1 LTEPDFP
8 LTAEQLVT
16 DLGLERREVF
26 DDDHHEFR
34 ETVRRFFR
42 KEIEPHYRQWEK
54 DGIFPASVF
63 RQAGA
68 AGILQAGV
76 PTEYGGGGGDFLHH
90 VILHEEMG
98 YSVAGASMGGGLGID
113 GSSYL
118 ILAGGTDEQKR
129 EWLPRYASGETIAEA
144 CFTEPQSGSDV
155 AGFRTTARRDGDDY
169 VVNGS
174 KTWITNGNL
183 CTMVPVVCK
192 TEQAG
197 GGQGLSILLVDVDTP
212 GVSRTRPIETLHRG
226 CANEAGFFFENVR
239 VGRERL
245 LGGREGA
252 GFKQVMGVL
261 NDMRVAE
268 GARYLAAAELAFE
281 LTVEFVKDRRAFGQR
296 IVDFQNTQFRLAE
309 IKTELAVSR
318 AFLDQT
324 LLKIKRGTLTP
335 VDASMAKMWLSEL
348 EFRVADQC
356 LQLHGG
362 MGYAHESPI
371 SSIWTHARVH
381 RILLGTSEI
390 HRVLIGK
397 SLA

>member
-1 LTEPDFP
+1 MPEI
-8 LTAEQLVT
+8 
-16 DLGLERREVF
+16 GLEHREVF
-26 DDDHHEFR
+26 NDDHRQFR
-34 ETVRRFFR
+34 DTVRRFFR
-42 KEIEPHYRQWEK
+42 KDVEPDYREWEK
-54 DGIFPASVF
+54 QGMFPAEVF
-63 RQAGA
+63 RKAGA

-76 PTEYGGGGGDFLHH
+76 PEEYGGGGGDFLHH

-98 YSVAGASMGGGLGID
+98 YSVAGASMGGGLGVD

-118 ILAGGTDEQKR
+118 ILAGGTEEQKR
-129 EWLPRYASGETIAEA
+129 TWLPRYASGETIAEA

-155 AGFRTTARRDGDDY
+155 AGFRTHARRDGDGY
-169 VVNGS
+169 VINGN

-192 TEQAG
+192 TDAAAG
-197 GGQGLSILLVDVDTP
+197 ARGMSVFLVDVATP
-212 GVSRTRPIETLHRG
+212 GVTRGRAIETLHRG
-226 CANEAGFFFENVR
+226 CANESEFFFENVR
-239 VGRERL
+239 VGSDRL
-245 LGGREGA
+245 LGGSEGD

-268 GARYLAAAELAFE
+268 AARYLAAAELAFA
-281 LTVEFVKDRRAFGQR
+281 LTLEYVRDRRAFGQR
-296 IVDFQNTQFRLAE
+296 VLDFQNTQFRLAE
-309 IKTELAVSR
+309 IKTELAVAR
-318 AFLDQT
+318 AFVDQT
-324 LLKIKRGTLTP
+324 LEKIKRGSLTAI
-335 VDASMAKMWLSEL
+335 DASMAKLWLSEL

-362 MGYAHESPI
+362 MGYAHQSPI

-397 SLA
+397 SLG

>member
-1 LTEPDFP
+1 MSTIGFEH
-8 LTAEQLVT
+8 
-16 DLGLERREVF
+16 REVF
-26 DDDHHEFR
+26 SDDHRQFR

-42 KEIEPHYRQWEK
+42 NDVEPFYRHWEK
-54 DGIFPASVF
+54 QGGFPAEVF
-63 RQAGA
+63 RKAGA
-68 AGILQAGV
+68 AGILQAGI
-76 PTEYGGGGGDFLHH
+76 PEEYGGGGGDFLHH

-118 ILAGGTDEQKR
+118 ILAGGTEAQKH

-155 AGFRTTARRDGDDY
+155 AGFRSFARQDGDDY
-169 VVNGS
+169 VLNGS
-174 KTWITNGNL
+174 KIWITNGSL

-192 TEQAG
+192 TGPSAAQPNG
-197 GGQGLSILLVDVDTP
+197 MSILLVDVDTP
-212 GVSRTRPIETLHRG
+212 GVTCGRPIETLHRG
-226 CANEAGFFFENVR
+226 CAIETEFFFDNVR

-245 LGGREGA
+245 LGEREGG

-268 GARYLAAAELAFE
+268 GARYLAAAELAFA
-281 LTVEFVKDRRAFGQR
+281 LTLDFVRNRKAFGQR
-296 IVDFQNTQFRLAE
+296 ILDFQNSQFRLAE
-309 IKTELAVSR
+309 IKTELAVGR
-318 AFLDQT
+318 AFIDQM
-324 LLKIKRGTLTP
+324 LAKIQRNQLTGI
-335 VDASMAKMWLSEL
+335 DASMAKMWLSEL

-362 MGYAHESPI
+362 MGYAHDSPI

-381 RILLGTSEI
+381 KILLGMSEI
-390 HRVLIGK
+390 HRVAIGK
-397 SLA
+397 SLG

>member
-1 LTEPDFP
+1 MESLGF
-8 LTAEQLVT
+8 EQ
-16 DLGLERREVF
+16 RAVF
-26 DDDHHEFR
+26 SDDHRQFR

-42 KEIEPHYRQWEK
+42 TEVEPHYRDWERQ
-54 DGIFPASVF
+54 GMFPANAF
-63 RQAGA
+63 RKAGA
-68 AGILQAGV
+68 AGILQAGM

-98 YSVAGASMGGGLGID
+98 YSIAGASMGGGFGID

-118 ILAGGTDEQKR
+118 ISAGGTEAQKR
-129 EWLPRYASGETIAEA
+129 EWIPRYASGETIAEA

-155 AGFRTTARRDGDDY
+155 AGFRTTAKLVGDHY
-169 VVNGS
+169 VLNGH
-174 KTWITNGNL
+174 KIWITNGNL

-192 TEQAG
+192 TESDRGAS
-197 GGQGLSILLVDVDTP
+197 GLSILLVDVDTP
-212 GVSRTRPIETLHRG
+212 GVARSKAIETLHRG
-226 CANEAGFFFENVR
+226 CANETEFFFEDVR
-239 VGRERL
+239 VPRERL
-245 LGGREGA
+245 LGNQEGG

-281 LTVEFVKDRRAFGQR
+281 LTLDCVRNRKAFGTR
-296 IVDFQNTQFRLAE
+296 IIDFQNSQFRLAE
-309 IKTELAVSR
+309 MKTELAVGR
-318 AFLDQT
+318 AFVDSVLE
-324 LLKIKRGTLTP
+324 KIKRGTLTA
-335 VDASMAKMWLSEL
+335 VDSSMCKMWLSEL

-397 SLA
+397 SLSR

>member
-1 LTEPDFP
+1 MAELGFEP
-8 LTAEQLVT
+8 
-16 DLGLERREVF
+16 REVF
-26 DDDHHEFR
+26 DDEHVAFR
-34 ETVRRFFR
+34 QTVRRFFR
-42 KEIEPHYRQWEK
+42 EEIEPHYRDWERE
-54 DGIFPASVF
+54 GTFPTSVF
-63 RQAGA
+63 KRAGA
-68 AGILQAGV
+68 AGILQAGI
-76 PTEYGGGGGDFLHH
+76 PAEYGGGGGDFLHH

-98 YSVAGASMGGGLGID
+98 YSPAGASMGGGLGID

-118 ILAGGTDEQKR
+118 ILAGGTEEQKR

-155 AGFRTTARRDGDDY
+155 AGFRTHARRDTDGY
-169 VVNGS
+169 VINGN

-192 TEQAG
+192 TDNPDG
-197 GGQGLSILLVDVDTP
+197 SQGLSILLVDIDTP
-212 GVSRTRPIETLHRG
+212 GVTRSRPIETLHRG
-226 CANEAGFFFENVR
+226 CANECEFYFADVR

-245 LGGREGA
+245 LGGREGG

-268 GARYLAAAELAFE
+268 GARYLAAAELAFAVT
-281 LTVEFVKDRRAFGQR
+281 LEFVSTRKAFGQR
-296 IVDFQNTQFRLAE
+296 ILDFQNSQFRLAE
-309 IKTELAVSR
+309 MKTELAVGR

-324 LLKIKRGTLTP
+324 LAKIKRGRLTP
-335 VDASMAKMWLSEL
+335 IDASMAKMWLSEL

-362 MGYAHESPI
+362 MGYAHESVI

-397 SLA
+397 SLT

>member
-1 LTEPDFP
+1 MAELGFEP
-8 LTAEQLVT
+8 
-16 DLGLERREVF
+16 REVF
-26 DDDHHEFR
+26 DDEHVAFR
-34 ETVRRFFR
+34 QTVRRFFR
-42 KEIEPHYRQWEK
+42 EEVEPHYRDWERE
-54 DGIFPASVF
+54 GTFPASVF
-63 RQAGA
+63 KRAGA

-76 PTEYGGGGGDFLHH
+76 PAEYGGGGGDFLHH

-98 YSVAGASMGGGLGID
+98 YSPAGASMGGGLGID

-118 ILAGGTDEQKR
+118 ILAGGTEEQKR

-155 AGFRTTARRDGDDY
+155 AGFRTHARKDGDGY
-169 VVNGS
+169 VINGN

-192 TEQAG
+192 TDNPDG
-197 GGQGLSILLVDVDTP
+197 SQGLSILLVDIDTP
-212 GVSRTRPIETLHRG
+212 GVTRSRPIETLHRG
-226 CANEAGFFFENVR
+226 CANECEFYFADVR

-245 LGGREGA
+245 LGGREGG

-268 GARYLAAAELAFE
+268 GARYLAAAELAFAVT
-281 LTVEFVKDRRAFGQR
+281 LEFVSSRKAFGQR
-296 IVDFQNTQFRLAE
+296 ILDFQNSQFRLAE
-309 IKTELAVSR
+309 IKTELAVGR

-324 LLKIKRGTLTP
+324 LAKIKRGRLTP

-362 MGYAHESPI
+362 MGYAHESVI